1 MTTGRPGATRADNGK
16 LRGAISLKHRPDSLT
31 YSVYEAIKQAIVD
44 GRLPA
49 DTRVTEAALAKQLV
63 VSKTP
68 VREAL
73 LRLKEIGLIEADGP
87 KVGRIVRPSF
97 NRLRDAYEVREAL
110 EAISARAAAERGDR
124 TLLLAA
130 RQKAEATVAAAEAG
144 DLVGYQQADDAFHH
158 LVAKASGNERLTRLI
173 DDANVLVSVL
183 RQRATPEMGASLVCA
198 HRHVAIAEALLRG
211 DGAEAFRV
219 MAEHVREVR
228 DAVLGPM
235 VEAPTPAAGG

>member
-1 MTTGRPGATRADNGK
+1 MTPGPQEAARTADGS
-16 LRGAISLKHRPDSLT
+16 LRGAISLKRRPDSLT

-44 GRLPA
+44 GRLPS

-130 RQKAEATVAAAEAG
+130 RQKAEATVAAAEVG
-144 DLVGYQQADDAFHH
+144 DLASYQRADDAFHH
-158 LVAKASGNERLTRLI
+158 LVARAGANEQLTRLI

-198 HRHVAIAEALLRG
+198 RRHVAIAEALLHG
-211 DGAEAFRV
+211 EGAEAFGL

-228 DAVLGPM
+228 DAVLAPMLEANGPR
-235 VEAPTPAAGG
+235 AGT

>member
-1 MTTGRPGATRADNGK
+1 MTGEANGEGAGGGEATI
-16 LRGAISLKHRPDSLT
+16 RGTISLGQRPDSLT
-31 YSVYEAIKQAIVD
+31 LAVYEAIKQAIVD

-49 DTRVTEAALAKQLV
+49 DTRVTEAGLAKQLM

-124 TLLLAA
+124 TLLDAV
-130 RQKAEATVAAAEAG
+130 RQKAGATLQAAEAG
-144 DLVGYQQADDAFHH
+144 DRERYRRADEAFHH
-158 LVAKASGNERLTRLI
+158 LIARAGGNERLGRMI
-173 DDANVLVSVL
+173 DDANVLVGAL
-183 RQRATPEMGASLVCA
+183 RQRDAPEPDASLGCA
-198 HRHVAIAEALLRG
+198 QRHVAIADALLAA
-211 DGAEAFRV
+211 DPDEAFRL
-219 MAEHVREVR
+219 MALHVREVR
-228 DAVLGPM
+228 DMVLAPMADGPGA
-235 VEAPTPAAGG
+235 APH